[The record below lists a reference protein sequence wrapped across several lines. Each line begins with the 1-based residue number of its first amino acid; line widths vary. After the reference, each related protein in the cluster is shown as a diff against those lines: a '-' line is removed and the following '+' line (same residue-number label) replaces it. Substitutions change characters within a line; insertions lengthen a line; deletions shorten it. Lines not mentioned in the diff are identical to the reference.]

1 MNRKN
6 EICRHFLRGSCK
18 FGDRCNYLHPI
29 QQRQK
34 PNNSP
39 FGIDHGNQHHPS
51 DSASQPRN
59 QFKPGENKWNRF
71 NPLAGANSTPAR
83 QSDNQGQVADHK
95 CTDPELCKRQVAEDF
110 KNERPLWHL
119 TCYAH
124 LKYLP
129 CDIVGDISYDELRLA
144 AYVDAKQG
152 LDFPSIVCLSVL
164 MEQIAKERSLLNS
177 KLAEFDNLLRNPYLR
192 SSNSVSTSPS
202 PFSVVK
208 VNEFIV
214 GDQNKV
220 PSAVSSFSQLGF
232 STNEGPN
239 KRQVLLGYM
248 KVVFRHAFVPASN
261 FGDPRP
267 FPISSSVDLGM
278 NNLTAGSQALG
289 GFGKQLPS
297 PNITKF
303 NNISTGIG
311 GSPFFANPASSFSTS
326 HQHQEMA
333 NPTNG
338 LVAATAGLLE
348 EGTNASTME
357 HGLMSGVPSTRNVL
371 ISMCCLLNLQIPED
385 APSDEVIALGAVTGS

>member
-6 EICRHFLRGSCK
+6 EICRHFQRGSCK

-59 QFKPGENKWNRF
+59 QFKFLVLVTTYELTLRDIGWGDFLVPTTSRPGENKWNRF

-83 QSDNQGQVADHK
+83 QSDNQGQVVDHK
-95 CTDPELCKRQVAEDF
+95 CTDPELCKRQIAEDF

-124 LKYLP
+124 WKYLP

-152 LDFPSIVCLSVL
+152 LDFPSI
-164 MEQIAKERSLLNS
+164 IAKERSLLNS

-192 SSNSVSTSPS
+192 SSNSVSNSPS
-202 PFSVVK
+202 PFSLVK

-220 PSAVSSFSQLGF
+220 PSVVSSFSQLGF

-248 KVVFRHAFVPASN
+248 KAFFIVVVIAVLSLHAVHVPASN
-261 FGDPRP
+261 FGDQRP

-289 GFGKQLPS
+289 VLGNNCHLP
-297 PNITKF
+297 
-303 NNISTGIG
+303 
-311 GSPFFANPASSFSTS
+311 TS
-326 HQHQEMA
+326 Q
-333 NPTNG
+333 T
-338 LVAATAGLLE
+338 GLLE
-348 EGTNASTME
+348 EGSIWLKKKWSPGE
-357 HGLMSGVPSTRNVL
+357 
-371 ISMCCLLNLQIPED
+371 IPED

>member
-6 EICRHFLRGSCK
+6 EICRHFQRGSCK
-18 FGDRCNYLHPI
+18 FGARCNYLHPT
-29 QQRQK
+29 QK
-34 PNNSP
+34 PNNHSSP
-39 FGIDHGNQHHPS
+39 FGIDHGYQQQQQQSNF
-51 DSASQPRN
+51 ASQPRN

-83 QSDNQGQVADHK
+83 QPDNQGQVADHK
-95 CTDPELCKRQVAEDF
+95 CNDPELCKRQIAEDF

-124 LKYLP
+124 WKYLP
-129 CDIVGDISYDELRLA
+129 CDIIGDISYDELRLA

-152 LDFPSIVCLSVL
+152 LDFPSI
-164 MEQIAKERSLLNS
+164 IAKERSLLNS

-192 SSNSVSTSPS
+192 SSNSVSTSPI
-202 PFSVVK
+202 PFSEVK
-208 VNEFIV
+208 VNAFIV

-239 KRQVLLGYM
+239 KS
-248 KVVFRHAFVPASN
+248 VPPRN

-267 FPISSSVDLGM
+267 FPISSLVDLGM
-278 NNLTAGSQALG
+278 NNQTAGSQAIG

-303 NNISTGIG
+303 NNTSTGIG
-311 GSPFFANPASSFSTS
+311 GSPFFANSASSFSTF
-326 HQHQEMA
+326 HQHQGLPNPA
-333 NPTNG
+333 PTNG

-348 EGTNASTME
+348 EGSIWLKEKWNPGE
-357 HGLMSGVPSTRNVL
+357 
-371 ISMCCLLNLQIPED
+371 IPED
-385 APSDEVIALGAVTGS
+385 APPDEVIESRR